1 MTMIVRLAFRNILGA
16 GMRTWLNVV
25 ALSFAYVTIIFLQG
39 LYDGM
44 NDQTEQATIGAF
56 YGGGQY
62 WHEKYDP
69 YDPLSIV
76 DAHAVIPADLQAL
89 VEQEAATPI
98 LVRQGTIY
106 PQGRFRNILLKGIDP
121 AQSLLSIPSS
131 LLSEK
136 TDVLPALIGSRMAK
150 NTGLNKGDQ
159 ITVRWRDV
167 HGAFDAREATI
178 VEIFRTSVQ
187 EIDNDQIW
195 IPLNTLRQFSGMPRE
210 ATIVVLKKNVEPIRE
225 VKGWM
230 FKDLAFLL
238 RDLHALVRAKSVGGS
253 IMYLILL
260 FLAMLAVF
268 DTQVLSVWHRK
279 KEMGTL
285 MALGMTRTHII
296 GLFTLEGALHG
307 VLAALLGAVYGI
319 PLLTYVAREGWAL
332 PQGTDSFGLS
342 IGEKI
347 FPTYSAVLI
356 LGTTLLVLA
365 VTTVV
370 SFLPTRKIASLKPT
384 DALRGK
390 AA

>member
-1 MTMIVRLAFRNILGA
+1 MIVRLAFRNILGA
-16 GMRTWLNVV
+16 GMRTWLNVI

-44 NDQTEQATIGAF
+44 NEQTEQATVSAF

-62 WHEKYDP
+62 WHERYDP
-69 YDPLSIV
+69 YDPLSIL
-76 DAHAVIPADLQAL
+76 DAHAVIPAALRAL
-89 VEQEAATPI
+89 VEQKAATAI

-121 AQSLLSIPSS
+121 DQSLLSLPSS
-131 LLSEK
+131 SLSEK

-150 NTGLNKGDQ
+150 NTGLRKGDQ
-159 ITVRWRDV
+159 ITVQWRDV
-167 HGAFDAREATI
+167 HGAFDAREVTI
-178 VEIFRTSVQ
+178 VEIFKTSVQ

-195 IPLNTLRQFSGMPRE
+195 LPLNTLRQLSGMQDE
-210 ATIVVLKKNVEPIRE
+210 ATIVVLKKDAKPIGD

-230 FKDLAFLL
+230 LKDLNFLL
-238 RDLHALVRAKSVGGS
+238 RDIHAMVEAKSIGGS

-260 FLAMLAVF
+260 LLAMLAIF

-285 MALGMTRTHII
+285 MALGMTRTRVI
-296 GLFTLEGALHG
+296 GLFTLEGAFLG

-332 PQGTDSFGLS
+332 PQGTDSFGFAL
-342 IGEKI
+342 GEKI
-347 FPTYSAVLI
+347 FPTYSAALI
-356 LGTTLLVLA
+356 LGTALLVLA
-365 VTTVV
+365 VTTFV

-390 AA
+390 AT